1 MPNRPSA
8 LHDWLASPQG
18 RSLVTAEAELLGEVL
33 DDVFGWELLQI
44 GMWGP
49 ARALLGTCRTRRQ
62 TIASSAPVQPGV
74 DILARLPQLPIASDT
89 VDNVLVPHT
98 LEFESDPQA
107 VIREVDRVLVGEGQL
122 IVLGFRPFSLWGLRS
137 RASQGDFPPGIKRL
151 LSEGR
156 VRDWLAL
163 LGYEIV
169 LSRHY
174 LYRSPWRA
182 PSTREDAT
190 GRLLHRG
197 LTNPFPA
204 GAYVLKAR
212 KRLYTMT
219 PIKPRLRERPVIGQL
234 VKPTTRSSS

>member
-1 MPNRPSA
+1 MPYRPPA
-8 LHDWLASPQG
+8 LHDWLGSAQG

-44 GMWGP
+44 GTWGP
-49 ARALLGTCRTRRQ
+49 ARALLSTCRTRRQ
-62 TIASSAPVQPGV
+62 TVACGAPAQPGV
-74 DILARLPQLPIASDT
+74 DLLARLPQLPIASDT
-89 VDNVLVPHT
+89 VDNVLLPHT
-98 LEFESDPQA
+98 LEFEADPQA

-137 RASQGDFPPGIKRL
+137 KASQGDFPPGIKRL

-174 LYRSPWRA
+174 LFRSPWRS
-182 PSTREDAT
+182 PSTRDDAT

-197 LTNPFPA
+197 LLNPFPP
-204 GAYVLKAR
+204 GAYVIKAR

-219 PIKPRLRERPVIGQL
+219 PIKPRRERPAVIGQL
-234 VKPTTRSSS
+234 VKPTTRSW